1 MVLINLPI
9 KLIDR
14 EDASIIID
22 DQSTI
27 SQLRDKI
34 AEETLIPRD
43 DQRIIF
49 RGKPLNDNSLKLI
62 NCGFEDKMAVHVV
75 TRPIPQNNNP
85 TSSSSTEQ
93 HQFPPNIQ
101 INYTAANQPH
111 IVTQN
116 VIYGQVPFERTQ
128 IFREPNNALTIVGG
142 ITETLRNIYRMET
155 EHTLVTD
162 LPRNNDF
169 LINVTFRS
177 IRQLIIDSSAY
188 ERFDNLKNAIKSLAW
203 LFALIKSQI
212 IDKVDLIIYGQE
224 LDIER
229 QYRNIANILWVMHA
243 FDACDEIQMNN
254 LIQNERDIEICSLIE
269 QLNNW
274 QIPNDDDHI
283 EHINNLHHPAVVRH
297 CTSRDLSTILIIL
310 SIIEAK
316 INEHLMNR
324 YYQILALN
332 HNLED
337 NSYTSRLLNY
347 FCNGISRIHHMLGY
361 IHSVISSFH
370 LHLNQ
375 NQHNRLYPI
384 YDQHRRIEEPLRAE
398 ISLLFSDAS
407 TNLPSQTATFRTQAT
422 QASRSNSLSRQQTRA
437 SGSSTLSSVING
449 FTHFAQQLMSRQN
462 NDDISSSSERSST
475 NSNES
480 QPNIPPRVPLPSDF
494 FNPPSN
500 LPPEIANHV
509 HQLISQS
516 IASST
521 GQQTSRPADPR
532 PTPRNIMLV
541 GISSQSTDHLLPNGQ
556 HLPNVPQPIIEVN
569 QRDADFWNDPQ
580 TIALG
585 LHPPPQLQPHQIL
598 HNRSLSGQRV
608 PSIRGEQIANM
619 FNERIRVRPQ
629 SNANGEAVFNELD
642 QFALFVRQT
651 LESIVNC
658 MVQHDS
664 SILRDQSRPSSTSES
679 GDSMD
684 VNNSDVN
691 SATSLPNNST
701 QEPFSSFT
709 EPNYNNSGN
718 N

>member
-1 MVLINLPI
+1 
-9 KLIDR
+9 
-14 EDASIIID
+14 
-22 DQSTI
+22 
-27 SQLRDKI
+27 
-34 AEETLIPRD
+34 
-43 DQRIIF
+43 
-49 RGKPLNDNSLKLI
+49 
-62 NCGFEDKMAVHVV
+62 
-75 TRPIPQNNNP
+75 
-85 TSSSSTEQ
+85 
-93 HQFPPNIQ
+93 
-101 INYTAANQPH
+101 
-111 IVTQN
+111 
-116 VIYGQVPFERTQ
+116 
-128 IFREPNNALTIVGG
+128 
-142 ITETLRNIYRMET
+142 
-155 EHTLVTD
+155 
-162 LPRNNDF
+162 
-169 LINVTFRS
+169 
-177 IRQLIIDSSAY
+177 
-188 ERFDNLKNAIKSLAW
+188 
-203 LFALIKSQI
+203 
-212 IDKVDLIIYGQE
+212 
-224 LDIER
+224 
-229 QYRNIANILWVMHA
+229 
-243 FDACDEIQMNN
+243 
-254 LIQNERDIEICSLIE
+254 
-269 QLNNW
+269 
-274 QIPNDDDHI
+274 
-283 EHINNLHHPAVVRH
+283 
-297 CTSRDLSTILIIL
+297 
-310 SIIEAK
+310 
-316 INEHLMNR
+316 
-324 YYQILALN
+324 
-332 HNLED
+332 
-337 NSYTSRLLNY
+337 
-347 FCNGISRIHHMLGY
+347 MLGY
-361 IHSVISSFH
+361 IHNVISSFH

-407 TNLPSQTATFRTQAT
+407 TNLPSQTPTSRTQAT

-449 FTHFAQQLMSRQN
+449 FTHFAQQCKDIIMSRQN

-475 NSNES
+475 NSNEN

-521 GQQTSRPADPR
+521 GQQTARPADPR

-541 GISSQSTDHLLPNGQ
+541 GISSQSTDHLLPMGQ

-701 QEPFSSFT
+701 QEERHLFHNCIEFVSIQDHILESVCRHEDIKEDECQVCRFEKQLGLPHLPEMIFPFNKIAIYCNGNLVIEFNAFDALKEVNKEQLPDFKVGPSTVWQNARPETLSREFQKPFDWT
-709 EPNYNNSGN
+709 YTSNYKGTLGKNIKIDKGN
-718 N
+718 NVKINYEKLKRKDPIQFYSQIALYEDELADNGCAQMMIRIRIMPDTFFVLCRFYLRVDHVMVRILDTRLYEAREQTFLFTSESVGEGHPDKMCDMISDAVLDAHLEQDPNAKVACEVVTKTGMILLCGEVTSKAHVDYQKLVRGVVKQIGFDDSSKGFDYRTCNVMVALEQQASEIAAGVWENRCDEDIGAGDQGKTVRISDIS